1 MNHPCSCP
9 PGPGGQKKGRWGW
22 FVGPRGASP
31 SCGTSELGAVPPRG
45 PLGVPILATRW
56 GAGWVLGW
64 DLECAALA
72 QLWVDGMAHQAAVLV
87 HSRRHRRPSVIVASA
102 GHHTAGR
109 CSWACCAEKKLEAQH
124 IQGSRWAGCEHV
136 GLCQLQGRQSIW
148 SSLRN
153 NK

>member
-1 MNHPCSCP
+1 M
-9 PGPGGQKKGRWGW
+9 WD
-22 FVGPRGASP
+22 
-31 SCGTSELGAVPPRG
+31 
-45 PLGVPILATRW
+45 LGVRGGPTERASGGTYSGHSVGF

-109 CSWACCAEKKLEAQH
+109 CSLAWCAEKKLEAQH
-124 IQGSRWAGCEHV
+124 IQGSRCMGGMRTCRT
-136 GLCQLQGRQSIW
+136 CQLQGRQSIW

-153 NK
+153 HK